1 MVPLVPL
8 VPHRSGAGRST
19 GQAAAGLSVLPELMR
34 RAARIPSL
42 AAKYAP
48 HVGADDL
55 PELTALP
62 VLTQPELARATK
74 EVLTLG
80 RASDSAQLWAD
91 GGTLDSPALTL
102 LPEGMFAPQ
111 IRRVWRPLGP
121 ADVLANL
128 HPPGKLRPD
137 HYFYNRFAAE
147 SGATTLAFGR
157 LPDGNH
163 DDWLDFFA
171 RHHVTA
177 VAAPPETLR
186 RLLGG
191 TTAGRPV
198 PWLRTLLL
206 GGAAC
211 DPTADAQIAEC
222 FPYTDVWRLY
232 GSPGAWVTGHRG
244 PQCLADVYHP
254 LPHQHVEI
262 VDGMLRVTTLD
273 VSRNPPLIRYQTQDR
288 GEFARCTCGLSGPA
302 VRVFGPA
309 SPFFRFHGRAVSAR
323 ELVELATAGEE
334 VTAAQVA
341 VSGEQRIQLR
351 VRLAPGVPDDH
362 HTHAWIRFRVLESH
376 LALAAC
382 VTEQPDLFEVVA
394 VDDVDP
400 AAAVLVSEEY

>member
-1 MVPLVPL
+1 MVPLL
-8 VPHRSGAGRST
+8 PHTSEARRST
-19 GQAAAGLSVLPELMR
+19 GQGAAALSVLPELVR
-34 RAARIPSL
+34 RAARVPSL

-48 HVGADDL
+48 HAGSGDSPA
-55 PELTALP
+55 LTDLP
-62 VLTQPELARATK
+62 VLTQPELALATK

-80 RASDSAQLWAD
+80 HPTGSAQLWAD
-91 GGTLDSPALTL
+91 GGTLDSPSLTL

-111 IRRVWRPLGP
+111 IRRAWRPLGP

-137 HYFYNRFAAE
+137 HYFYNRFAVE

-157 LPDGNH
+157 LPDGSH

-171 RHHVTA
+171 RHGVTA

-186 RLLGG
+186 RLLGS
-191 TTAGRPV
+191 TAAGRPV

-206 GGAAC
+206 GGATH
-211 DPTADAQIAEC
+211 DTTPDAQIAEC
-222 FPYTDVWRLY
+222 FPYTEVWRLY
-232 GSPGAWVTGHRG
+232 GSPSAWVTGHRG

-262 VDGMLRVTTLD
+262 VDGRLRVTTLD
-273 VSRNPPLIRYQTQDR
+273 TSRNPPLIRYQTEDR
-288 GEFARCTCGLSGPA
+288 GEFAHCTCGLPSPA
-302 VRVFGPA
+302 VRVFGPS

-323 ELVELATAGEE
+323 ELVELATAVEG
-334 VTAAQVA
+334 VTAAQLA

-362 HTHAWIRFRVLESH
+362 HTHAWIRFQVLESH
-376 LALAAC
+376 LSLAAC
-382 VTEQPDLFEVVA
+382 VIEQPDLFEVVA
-394 VDDVDP
+394 VDDMD
-400 AAAVLVSEEY
+400 AGAAVLVSEEY